1 MEQFCI
7 KCGTQLVDGVC
18 PNCSEE
24 QSVPQTRQPVSDD
37 RQNEKFKKV
46 FMNPK
51 EKFVCALGNNY
62 AQNFLAGGSLG
73 NGFAIVSDKRVY
85 FKGKTY
91 EISGKKFKVK
101 NTASTVDLKD
111 ITGTEVRAFQN
122 IAPLIIGVFFIIAG
136 LLCGLIWPKMPGV
149 WTLVAGGCG
158 IGIILG
164 ISYFASKKTLL
175 TIMFGGGGIAVPLN
189 WYSAREGEDF
199 QRMLRIAKD
208 NAVEDAENAAA
219 NAMREVMA
227 NTAVQPQPQPVT
239 SSADELAKYAQL
251 YKDGLISEEEFA
263 DIKAKIFAKQ

>member
-18 PNCSEE
+18 PNCSGE
-24 QSVPQTRQPVSDD
+24 QSAPQTRQPVSDD

-73 NGFAIVSDKRVY
+73 KGFAIVSDKRVY

-111 ITGTEVRAFQN
+111 ITGTEVRTLSQV
-122 IAPLIIGVFFIIAG
+122 APLALGFIFLILGSLAFVLIPNAKNYNMMCGFIGV
-136 LLCGLIWPKMPGV
+136 L
-149 WTLVAGGCG
+149 
-158 IGIILG
+158 IGIIFL
-164 ISYFASKKTLL
+164 IVYLASKRIVL

-199 QRMLRIAKD
+199 QRMLRISKD
-208 NAVEDAENAAA
+208 NAVEEAENAAA

-227 NTAVQPQPQPVT
+227 NTAPQPQAAV
-239 SSADELAKYAQL
+239 SAADELAKYAQL